1 MAVTN
6 WTQGTQDGVT
16 QVSRLGLKNGVSGD
30 RTLFLKQFAGEVLTS
45 FEEKNVA
52 MPLHRV
58 RTIKNGKSAQFPSI
72 GTTSAAYHAAGT
84 QVLGGNVD
92 HGEVTVTVDE
102 LLLSAVFVP
111 KIDEAMNHY
120 EVRSTY
126 SKEMGN
132 ALANRADK
140 NIFGKIFQGA
150 TQLGSAGADQN
161 GYWTQ
166 ADFAELS
173 NVDGNGATTI
183 AGIHAT
189 ADGIA
194 GTIDLNNATL
204 KATNTT
210 NTASVQGD
218 SYTGTDIVNGVM
230 QALEKFEA
238 HNVDGEKFL
247 VLTPEAY
254 FRLVGT
260 DTQVMNRD
268 VGGNGSTALGQAPTI
283 DGVKVLMSNHLP
295 TADLASA
302 NDPSNGNTYSGNNG
316 FNANLKGM
324 IFTKD
329 AAATVKLLDLGVE
342 SEYQID
348 RQGTLMV
355 AKYAMGH
362 NVLRGKSCI
371 ALVA

>member
-132 ALANRADK
+132 ALANAADK
-140 NIFGKIFQGA
+140 NIFSTILKAA
-150 TQLGSAGADQN
+150 TTVSGGDQA
-161 GYWTQ
+161 GYWAH
-166 ADFAELS
+166 ADFSTLNAEDPDAGGALTS
-173 NVDGNGATTI
+173 TAGVIDTDTGDTVATGQQIVDAVFKG
-183 AGIHAT
+183 
-189 ADGIA
+189 
-194 GTIDLNNATL
+194 L
-204 KATNTT
+204 
-210 NTASVQGD
+210 Q
-218 SYTGTDIVNGVM
+218 
-230 QALEKFEA
+230 KFDE
-238 HNVDGEKFL
+238 HNVTGEKFL

-254 FRLVGT
+254 YLLFGAQANTIVNT
-260 DTQVMNRD
+260 AMNRD
-268 VGGNGSTALGQAPTI
+268 AGGNGSVALGQAPTI
-283 DGVKVLMSNHLP
+283 GGVKVLMSNHLP
-295 TADLASA
+295 TASQSTPTPLSTAT
-302 NDPSNGNTYSGNNG
+302 NSGEAR
-316 FNANLKGM
+316 NAAYDATVPNLKGLL
-324 IFTKD
+324 FTKD

-362 NVLRGKSCI
+362 NVLRGKSAI
-371 ALVA
+371 AIV